1 MVYRHGLKWQDCSLI
16 DYRERPQFIELCKVK
31 EKIGISKHKF
41 PSSKFPQSS
50 TVSQWFSHIYIL
62 RTPKWNFFR
71 ALMSTFTNWVTY
83 SYEVIILI
91 NFILIS
97 QWFFFQNTDAS
108 LFFKWKNKILQLTT
122 LLWPYDLLQWVL
134 MDVSEIL
141 KCYKK
146 VNHKKY
152 WYTTYFGI
160 LFYRPFYLL
169 IGF

>member
-97 QWFFFQNTDAS
+97 QCFFPEHWGFS
-108 LFFKWKNKILQLTT
+108 FFLNRRIKSYNLQLSFDPMIFYSES
-122 LLWPYDLLQWVL
+122 LWMLV
-134 MDVSEIL
+134 
-141 KCYKK
+141 
-146 VNHKKY
+146 
-152 WYTTYFGI
+152 TF
-160 LFYRPFYLL
+160 
-169 IGF
+169 